1 MECLYKRTFALTS
14 FLLVF
19 AVLIGSYA
27 HAGGISSSTF
37 SSTFSA
43 SDVSVDSVKVN
54 GKAFAEDRTNFIED
68 TVNLDVVVGMTAVK
82 DLSDVHVEAVLTDLR
97 TGNTIADTT
106 GTFVLKQNQN
116 TLVALNLRLIDKL
129 KREKEFRLEINIIG
143 VNGNKEQKT
152 FGLRFTGAK
161 AGAGRL
167 DVSIDRIRVNSNI
180 VAESKTNFIDR
191 STEFDIL
198 IEFTALED
206 LEDAH
211 VEAVIKDLR
220 SGLVVADASP
230 NFNLVSDTSSSKSLR
245 VKLLDKL
252 RLSDSFELNVKI
264 VDKEGNF
271 VQKTFGLRL
280 RGFDLAAG
288 GSSSFRLL
296 DISIDSVELEGKT
309 LAENENNFL
318 IIDKGEKKLKLRVR
332 LTALENVEDA
342 HVDAVLAFENGDV
355 VADATV
361 TFDIADGANAVK
373 ELELPLVGMFEQ
385 NNFRLK
391 AKVVDTEGDFEEKS
405 YGLRISQK
413 KFPFVISSISLS
425 PESNAEAGKSLIA
438 GLSIK
443 NSGVVPLEGISA
455 KVSITELGISSAKFV
470 DQIKSSKPA
479 GLMEEFTLKI
489 PDTAATGTYTLRSE
503 ISSQFGHDS
512 EVKEIPIFIVG
523 KEEQKKQ
530 VVNDRLVINIPIL
543 KQNIKNDGSEA
554 AYPVI
559 LTNEG
564 PDANSYT
571 LLLDGAGWADLRLS
585 DSNFVVI
592 NPKESRTINIFAS
605 SRKAALGEQIF
616 MVAIKSS
623 DKVLKQVPLKGN
635 VTDAGGIALSLKD
648 FVEMALIGFV
658 VLAVLIGLLFGIRGY
673 MKDGRKDAGE
683 EIPDQEQGEAYY

>member
-1 MECLYKRTFALTS
+1 MYKRTLALTS

-19 AVLIGSYA
+19 AVLIGTYV
-27 HAGGISSSTF
+27 HAGSISSSTSSSTF
-37 SSTFSA
+37 SS

-68 TVNLDVVVGMTAVK
+68 TVNLDVVVGMTAVR
-82 DLSDVHVEAVLTDLR
+82 DLSDAHVEAVLTDLR

-116 TLVALNLRLIDKL
+116 TLVALSLRLIDQL
-129 KREKEFRLEINIIG
+129 KREKEFRLEINIVG

-191 STEFDIL
+191 SSEFDIL

-230 NFNLVSDTSSSKSLR
+230 NFNLVSDTSSSRSLR
-245 VKLLDKL
+245 AKLLDKL
-252 RLSDSFELNVKI
+252 KLSDSFELNVKI
-264 VDKEGNF
+264 VDKEGNS

-280 RGFDLAAG
+280 RGFDSAAG

-342 HVDAVLAFENGDV
+342 HVDAVLAFENGYV

-361 TFDIADGANAVK
+361 TFDIADGANNIK

-391 AKVVDTEGDFEEKS
+391 AKVVDAEGDFEEKS

-413 KFPFVISSISLS
+413 RFPFVISSISLS

-438 GLSIK
+438 GLTIK

-455 KVSITELGISSAKFV
+455 KVSIAELGISSAKLI

-479 GLMEEFTLKI
+479 GMMGEFTLKI

-503 ISSQFGHDS
+503 ISSQFGGEA
-512 EVKEIPIFIVG
+512 EVKEMPIFVVG

-530 VVNDRLVINIPIL
+530 VVNDRLIVNIPIV
-543 KQNIKNDGSEA
+543 KQNIKSDGSEV

-592 NPKESRTINIFAS
+592 NPKESKTINVFAS

-616 MVAIKSS
+616 MVTIKSS

-635 VTDAGGIALSLKD
+635 VIGAGGIALSLKD
-648 FVEMALIGFV
+648 IIEMALIGFV
-658 VLAVLIGLLFGIRGY
+658 VLAVLIGLLFGIRRY
-673 MKDGRKDAGE
+673 VKNGRKDAGE

>member
-1 MECLYKRTFALTS
+1 MYKRTFALTS

-512 EVKEIPIFIVG
+512 EVKEISIFIVG